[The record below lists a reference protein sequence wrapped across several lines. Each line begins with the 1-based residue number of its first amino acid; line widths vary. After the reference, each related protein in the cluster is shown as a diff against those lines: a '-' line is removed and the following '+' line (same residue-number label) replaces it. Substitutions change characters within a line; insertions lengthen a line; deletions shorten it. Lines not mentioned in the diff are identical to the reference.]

1 MLILMFAWQDGKLR
15 LFQLFVKKKSGIN
28 NKTEW
33 SPFRSVIIV
42 ITKIIVINRQL

>member
-15 LFQLFVKKKSGIN
+15 LFQLFVKKK
-28 NKTEW
+28 KL

-42 ITKIIVINRQL
+42 ITKIIVINR